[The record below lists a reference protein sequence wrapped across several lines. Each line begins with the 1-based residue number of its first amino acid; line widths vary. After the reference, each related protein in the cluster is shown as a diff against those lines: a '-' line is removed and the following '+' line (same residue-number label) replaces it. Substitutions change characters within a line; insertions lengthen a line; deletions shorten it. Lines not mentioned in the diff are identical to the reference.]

1 MYIANNQG
9 LELLK
14 LLTKIKGEGGINRG
28 ENICTQRK
36 KMQQTLVPHR
46 PKTKNKTTSY
56 AIESNLPIAELISVN
71 L

>member
-14 LLTKIKGEGGINRG
+14 LLTKIKREGGINRG
-28 ENICTQRK
+28 ENIFTQRK
-36 KMQQTLVPHR
+36 KIQQTLVPHC

-56 AIESNLPIAELISVN
+56 AIESNLPIAELGSVS

>member
-1 MYIANNQG
+1 MYITNNQG

-36 KMQQTLVPHR
+36 KMQTNLSPT
-46 PKTKNKTTSY
+46 PPKNKKQDHFICDRVQLDNRR
-56 AIESNLPIAELISVN
+56 AR
-71 L
+71 